1 MGIKRYLQK
10 ILEQKPHNLVTD
22 WMLGMRERPKMSSE
36 FWLILLNGWV
46 QNPAKMQVNH
56 MGMVGIH
63 RYI

>member
-1 MGIKRYLQK
+1 M
-10 ILEQKPHNLVTD
+10 VTD
-22 WMLGMRERPKMSSE
+22 WMWGMRERPKMSSE

-63 RYI
+63 GYI